1 LFFKIYTVS
10 DKNTTMNG
18 CSMNSPISKSDVIAS
33 NKDIST
39 WIILG
44 YAVILQS
51 NITFGRQAPVNL
63 IIRLIEVTKD
73 KSIKISCNA

>member
-1 LFFKIYTVS
+1 
-10 DKNTTMNG
+10 
-18 CSMNSPISKSDVIAS
+18 MNSPISKSDVIAS